1 MNHPRYPVPAGP
13 PRYQH
18 PPLKVRARG
27 GFPLFQLVAA
37 VFVLLAL
44 GLAFW
49 LAAILL
55 ANALTGRWIGMVY
68 LLLFWALAAYLAL
81 PRVHQ
86 LFTLLYLPDYFI
98 GRTRTDDGL
107 LGDAINLGLDGSERD
122 IHAAMQEAGWTRADE
137 LDLQSAWRMV
147 VSALLRRSYPSAPV
161 SGLHL
166 FGRRHDFAYQ
176 QEVDGNP
183 SQRHHVRFWRA
194 PDGWLLPGGHPAQ
207 WLAAG
212 SYDRAVGLSVFTG
225 QVTHKIDANI
235 DIERDYIIDTVRYV
249 DPGAGVHV
257 IEDFSTAYHA
267 RNGGGDRIVTDG
279 DLPILDVKG
288 SARRLGHGE
297 PNGASAARKQFRQ
310 HAVPPLT
317 LLITGALVA
326 ARAVLT
332 VSAWAY
338 ERMGGHEPTVLG
350 NNLNQLGVTGMQDLA
365 TIVLWWFII
374 ARKRIAWLLLMTLA
388 VIDAMGQLSA
398 VSSAQEAGFSSMLA
412 AGLAVLTVLAASA
425 SSVRDWVSR
434 GRHDPQVHLPD
445 AASWHP
451 HLPGH

>member
-1 MNHPRYPVPAGP
+1 MSSLRYPVPPRP
-13 PRYQH
+13 PRYVH
-18 PPLKVRARG
+18 PPNKVRARG

-55 ANALTGRWIGMVY
+55 AYALRGNVAGIGY
-68 LLLFWALAAYLAL
+68 LLLFWAVTAYLAL

-86 LFTLLYLPDYFI
+86 IFTLLYLPDYFI

-122 IHAAMQEAGWTRADE
+122 VHVVMTEAGWVRADE
-137 LDLQSAWRMV
+137 LDLHSAWQMV
-147 VSALLRRSYPSAPV
+147 VSAVLRRSYPSAPV

-183 SQRHHVRFWRA
+183 SQRHHVRFWRV
-194 PDGWLLPGGHPAQ
+194 PQDWLLPGGYETQ

-212 SYDRAVGLSVFTG
+212 SYDRSVGFSIFTG
-225 QVTHKIDANI
+225 QITHKIDANI
-235 DIERDYIIDTVRYV
+235 DIERDYIVDTVRYV
-249 DPGAGVHV
+249 DPGSQVHV
-257 IEDFSTAYHA
+257 IKDFSTSYHS
-267 RNGGGDRIVTDG
+267 RNGGGDRIITDG
-279 DLPILDVKG
+279 DLPILDVTG
-288 SARRLGHGE
+288 AAERLGQGVST
-297 PNGASAARKQFRQ
+297 GSTAARKQFTQ
-310 HAVPPLT
+310 HAVPPPS
-317 LLITGALVA
+317 LLIGGALVA

-332 VSAWAY
+332 LTAWIY

-350 NNLNQLGVTGMQDLA
+350 TNLNQLGVTGLQDLA
-365 TIVLWWFII
+365 AILLWWFIV
-374 ARKRIAWLLLMTLA
+374 ARKRVAWVALMALA
-388 VIDAMGQLSA
+388 VVDAFGQLMA
-398 VSSAQEAGFSSMLA
+398 AGRPENAGFSSMLA
-412 AGLAVLTVLAASA
+412 AGIAVLTVLTVTA

-434 GRHDPQVHLPD
+434 GRVDPQVQIPD
-445 AASWHP
+445 ATWRP